1 MPIKT
6 PCIGAFPKPDYLPI
20 KDWFQV
26 EHGAQNYT
34 ADVLQNWSE
43 SPENDALFARATAE
57 AVQIQIDCGIDVPTD
72 GEQRRENYVHY
83 QCRHMDGFDFVNLEH
98 RIVRNG
104 AYETDLPAIRGKIA
118 AGDSVLPRDYRE
130 AQDALDRAA
139 SDRPVKITLPGPLTI
154 MDTTANCFYENDA
167 DLARDLADALNAEVR
182 ALADAGCVH
191 IQVDEPIFARK
202 PDAAMAYYGLE
213 TLERVFHGV
222 PDHVVRHRT
231 HVLRLSRTH
240 RPTRLPHKADPSVYH
255 QLVAAL
261 DGKIDALSIEDC
273 HCHSDLSLF
282 EKFKKTTAIV
292 GFVDIA
298 VSAIEPV
305 DQIVA
310 RMKSVLEIFP
320 PERLIAA
327 PIVALASSH
336 WPKPAPNSPTYP
348 RPPRWFS
355 ARNLRLPPTRP
366 MFTM

>member
-6 PCIGAFPKPDYLPI
+6 TCIGAFPKPDYVPI
-20 KDWFQV
+20 KDWFQI
-26 EHGAQNYT
+26 EHGAENYT

-57 AVQIQIDCGIDVPTD
+57 AVQVQIECGIDIPTD

-83 QCRHMDGFDFVNLEH
+83 QCRHMSGFDFTDLEH

-104 AYETDLPAIRGKIA
+104 AYETDLPAIRSKIS
-118 AGDSVLPRDYRE
+118 AGESVLPRDYRE
-130 AQDALDRAA
+130 AQAA
-139 SDRPVKITLPGPLTI
+139 SDRPIKITLPGPLTI

-167 DLARDLADALNAEVR
+167 ALARDLADALNTEVL
-182 ALADAGCVH
+182 ALAAAGCVH

-202 PDAAMAYYGLE
+202 PDAAMAYGLE

-222 PDHVVRHRT
+222 PDDVMRSVHMCCGYPEH
-231 HVLRLSRTH
+231 LDQ
-240 RPTRLPHKADPSVYH
+240 PEYPKADPTIYH

-282 EKFKKTTAIV
+282 EKFTKTIAIV

-298 VSAIEPV
+298 VSHIEPV

-310 RMKSVLEIFP
+310 RMKAVLEVLP

-327 PIVALASSH
+327 PDCGLGFLSLAQTRTKLTNMCKAAALV
-336 WPKPAPNSPTYP
+336 
-348 RPPRWFS
+348 
-355 ARNLRLPPTRP
+355 
-366 MFTM
+366 

>member
-1 MPIKT
+1 
-6 PCIGAFPKPDYLPI
+6 
-20 KDWFQV
+20 
-26 EHGAQNYT
+26 
-34 ADVLQNWSE
+34 
-43 SPENDALFARATAE
+43 
-57 AVQIQIDCGIDVPTD
+57 
-72 GEQRRENYVHY
+72 
-83 QCRHMDGFDFVNLEH
+83 MDGFDFKNLEH
-98 RIVRNG
+98 RILRNG

-118 AGDSVLPRDYRE
+118 AGDAVLPRDY
-130 AQDALDRAA
+130 AQAQAQAQAQAA

-154 MDTTANCFYENDA
+154 MDTTANCFYDDEA
-167 DLARDLADALNAEVR
+167 TLARDLADALNAEVR

-202 PDAAMAYYGLE
+202 PDAAMAYGLE

-222 PDHVVRHRT
+222 PDTVTRT
-231 HVLRLSRTH
+231 AHMCCGYPEH
-240 RPTRLPHKADPSVYH
+240 IDQPEYPKADPSVYH

-282 EKFKKTTAIV
+282 EKFTKTIAIV

-310 RMKSVLEIFP
+310 RMKSVLEILP

-327 PIVALASSH
+327 PDCGLGFLTLDQTRIKLTNMCKAAALV
-336 WPKPAPNSPTYP
+336 
-348 RPPRWFS
+348 
-355 ARNLRLPPTRP
+355 
-366 MFTM
+366 